1 MVNAVYAIDDFP
13 GDALL
18 WRIEWIGGVGY
29 NTTVIQILITAS
41 KRFFHPAARQAKRLK
56 SAPLSYAEVFRSVLS
71 ASPQAMT

>member
-29 NTTVIQILITAS
+29 NTSVPSDPQISIGLAQL
-41 KRFFHPAARQAKRLK
+41 PAGQTD
-56 SAPLSYAEVFRSVLS
+56 PL
-71 ASPQAMT
+71 